1 MKILQIITRL
11 IQGGAQ
17 RVVVDTCAH
26 LVRQGHEVHLAYGPI
41 YGPEGSLLDDAR
53 ASGAVLHEIPSMVR
67 QVAPLRDWLCYRS
80 LKKLIRQLKPDVVH
94 THSSK
99 AGILGRAAAWKE
111 HVPLIVHT
119 VHGLPFYEHQSK
131 IVHHLYVSLEREA
144 AKHCHAIVA
153 VSEAMVDAFVQEKIA
168 PREKFTV
175 IHSGIDVARFSAD
188 RSQGAGVKQQLGIA
202 ADKPVLGIVARL
214 DKLKGHADLFA
225 MMADM
230 DRHLLCIGDGWSRNE
245 LEQQV
250 RELGIESSVTFTGL
264 VSPDEV
270 ARLLTC
276 VDVCVLPSYQEGQGL
291 VLAEALLAGC
301 AIAGYDTGGIGAV
314 CIDGQTGKLV
324 PTGDK
329 NALRDAMCWLLDHP
343 DQAAELTR
351 RGQQLV
357 REKFSSATMVQQ
369 IEVLYKRLLKQKNRR
384 DAEDTED
391 TT

>member
-1 MKILQIITRL
+1 MKTLQIITRL

-53 ASGAVLHEIPSMVR
+53 ASGAVLHEISSMVR
-67 QVAPLRDWLCYRS
+67 QVAPLRDWLCY
-80 LKKLIRQLKPDVVH
+80 KKLRQLIRQLKPDVVH

-111 HVPLIVHT
+111 KVPLIVHT
-119 VHGLPFYEHQSK
+119 VHGLPFHEHQLK
-131 IVHHLYVSLEREA
+131 IVHHFYVSLEREA
-144 AKHCHAIVA
+144 AKHCHHMIA

-168 PREKFTV
+168 PREQFTV

-188 RSQGAGVKQQLGIA
+188 RSQSAAVKRQLGIA
-202 ADKPVLGIVARL
+202 ADEPVLGIVARL
-214 DKLKGHADLFA
+214 DKLKGHADLFH
-225 MMADM
+225 MMIDM
-230 DRHLLCIGDGWSRNE
+230 DRHLLCIGDGWSRSD
-245 LEQQV
+245 LEQRV

-314 CIDGQTGKLV
+314 CIEGQTGKLV
-324 PTGDK
+324 PTGDE
-329 NALRDAMCWLLDHP
+329 NALRDAIRWLLDHP

-357 REKFSSATMVQQ
+357 REKFSSAAMVKQ
-369 IEVLYKRLLKQKNRR
+369 IERLYGDLLQIH
-384 DAEDTED
+384 
-391 TT
+391 